1 MKKIVILFL
10 ISGITLISY
19 SQISGFRT
27 NSQKSYQD
35 NKTTV
40 YLELEGHLKTELLE
54 GISENL
60 NSHPDIDLFAFID
73 PTNPKKCMF
82 TSNSDFTSDNL
93 VDVINDFIR
102 EFVEFDN
109 DTDLSNTFYF
119 DMHKSTKFELN
130 RTLDETEKAQL
141 ITEVSNQDYVISFE
155 INDENICKLTYFKT
169 TSGNTIRSLFSL
181 FNLEI
186 IEIQRN

>member
-1 MKKIVILFL
+1 MKKIITIIL
-10 ISGITLISY
+10 ISGISLLSF
-19 SQISGFRT
+19 SQITGFRT

-73 PTNPKKCMF
+73 PTNPNKCMF
-82 TSNSDFTSDNL
+82 TSNSDFTPGNL
-93 VDVINDFIR
+93 VDVINDFIT

-109 DTDLSNTFYF
+109 ESDLSNTFYF
-119 DMHKSTKFELN
+119 DMHKSTKFKLN
-130 RTLDETEKAQL
+130 RTLNETEKAQL
-141 ITEVSNQDYVISFE
+141 ITEVSNQDYVILFE
-155 INDENICKLTYFKT
+155 INNENICKLTYLKT
-169 TSGNTIRSLFSL
+169 TSGNTIRNLFSN

-186 IEIQRN
+186 IEIQKN